1 MEIINAY
8 RSLGKAIVYEA
19 IKEFAEE
26 KNNPKMQQKILK
38 DLRSPYMDFVSEGIS
53 VIVAE
58 KLATNPDEICDR
70 VRRFEEEMN
79 R

>member
-26 KNNPKMQQKILK
+26 KNNPSMQRKILK
-38 DLRSPYMDFVSEGIS
+38 DLRSPYMDFVSEGMS

-58 KLATNPDEICDR
+58 KLETNPDEICDR
-70 VRRFEEEMN
+70 VRRFEEEELN
-79 R
+79 

>member
-26 KNNPKMQQKILK
+26 KNNPKMQHKILK
-38 DLRSPYMDFVSEGIS
+38 DLRSPYMDFVSEGMS

-58 KLATNPDEICDR
+58 KLETNPDEICDR
-70 VRRFEEEMN
+70 VRRFEEEELN
-79 R
+79 